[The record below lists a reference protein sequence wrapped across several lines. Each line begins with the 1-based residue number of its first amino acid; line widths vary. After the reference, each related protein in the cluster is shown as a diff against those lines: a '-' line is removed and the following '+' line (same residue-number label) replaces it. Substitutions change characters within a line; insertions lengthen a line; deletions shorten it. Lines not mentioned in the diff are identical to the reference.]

1 MAIKI
6 ILAVSMLPVLLIIY
20 GACWF
25 LAGEKNGTLFG
36 VGLWE
41 GAGEQPGIQ
50 EIKRLYKKELN
61 LYAWYFCFSCCCFS
75 CLYS

>member
-6 ILAVSMLPVLLIIY
+6 ILAVSMLPVLLIMY

-36 VGLWE
+36 VGLR
-41 GAGEQPGIQ
+41 GTARNTGN
-50 EIKRLYKKELN
+50 KEALQKGTEPVRPV
-61 LYAWYFCFSCCCFS
+61 LPAAVFPAF
-75 CLYS
+75 LVKA